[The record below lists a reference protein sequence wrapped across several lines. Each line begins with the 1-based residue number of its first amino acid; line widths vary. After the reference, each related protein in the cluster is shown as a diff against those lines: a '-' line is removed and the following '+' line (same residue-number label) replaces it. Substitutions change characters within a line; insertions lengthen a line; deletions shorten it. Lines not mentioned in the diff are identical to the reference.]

1 MQNQIFAFH
10 ATHFCWFGWVFWFRF
25 VFLVGFGFVF
35 FGGRGVFILWLVV
48 FCLFCVDKISKH
60 QISPLSAPHQKK
72 DRKGKSG
79 MATPPL
85 SPRRNYTIHYLK
97 RSTISIKV
105 KCFLRKW
112 PNIYCPS
119 LYKHPP
125 IVSAT
130 ADNDFG
136 WPQADL

>member
-1 MQNQIFAFH
+1 
-10 ATHFCWFGWVFWFRF
+10 
-25 VFLVGFGFVF
+25 
-35 FGGRGVFILWLVV
+35 
-48 FCLFCVDKISKH
+48 
-60 QISPLSAPHQKK
+60 
-72 DRKGKSG
+72 
-79 MATPPL
+79 MATPPPPTL

-97 RSTISIKV
+97 RSMISIKI

-136 WPQADL
+136 WPQADLQYLYAKAFINFIKPQQTY